1 MPPSLTIRP
10 MTDKDIPATAKL
22 LAAAFNASAFH
33 TEQDLA
39 SAAHKGDLRKT
50 FVATTAEGKVVGVS
64 ICENNGETFSIEM
77 LAVTADQRRAGIGAQ
92 LMQHTENF
100 MRDNWLH
107 GQTATIAIEDLTKRG
122 NGGSRYYENMG
133 YERTG
138 KTGSTGAPVLY
149 KTLSR

>member
-1 MPPSLTIRP
+1 MPQNLTIRP
-10 MTDKDIPATAKL
+10 MTDKDIPAAAKL

-39 SAAHKGDLRKT
+39 ASAYKGDLRKT
-50 FVATTAEGKVVGVS
+50 FIAATAQGKVVGIS

-77 LAVTADQRRAGIGAQ
+77 LAVAAEQRRAGIGAQ

-100 MRDNWLH
+100 MRDNWLR
-107 GQTATIAIEDLTKRG
+107 GQTATIAIEDLTKRS

-133 YERTG
+133 YQRTG